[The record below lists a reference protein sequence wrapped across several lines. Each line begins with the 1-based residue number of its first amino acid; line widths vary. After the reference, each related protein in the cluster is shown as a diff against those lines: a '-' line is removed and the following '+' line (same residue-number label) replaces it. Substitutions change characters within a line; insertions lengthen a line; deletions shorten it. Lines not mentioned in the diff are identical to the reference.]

1 MVKEKDL
8 EKVILYY
15 KDGTKITLEG
25 KDLKVWIGTLESA
38 MTLAS
43 VHGFSI
49 PEYEKLW
56 RKINKHL
63 KTNKTYP

>member
-8 EKVILYY
+8 EKVILHY

-38 MTLAS
+38 MVLAS

-56 RKINKHL
+56 RKIEKHL
-63 KTNKTYP
+63 KNNNTYP

>member
-1 MVKEKDL
+1 MVEEKDL

-15 KDGTKITLEG
+15 KDGTKIILKG
-25 KDLKVWIGTLESA
+25 KDLKIWIGTLESA

-56 RKINKHL
+56 RKIEKHL
-63 KTNKTYP
+63 KNNNTYP